1 MCSTSVTV
9 WPLYPDKNI
18 ILTAPGISS
27 FSVTTL
33 LCSTF
38 QQFHT
43 NSLMFETVWL
53 AENDCEAGRVW
64 CWIIS
69 WWLWIICPLSRE
81 MDLFHIIWTHLDQLT
96 ATTNDDC
103 DLSVDCQVM
112 LLQSYCRVFHLN
124 SITTRVTIRVRA
136 KPKVLMSKKQS
147 TPSSCAAVSEWGCCS
162 AAWVCSAWCG
172 RGPSIAQSSGATVAT
187 RRSYWQHWSNTGVT
201 LVTLTTMW
209 SKENMNN

>member
-1 MCSTSVTV
+1 MHSSEQSFCLLISKIVSHQYLLFTLWRHEVKAGILSCKRLYNLCRPDMCSTSVTV

-33 LCSTF
+33 LCSTY

-103 DLSVDCQVM
+103 DLSVDCQVL
-112 LLQSYCRVFHLN
+112 LLQSFAFKINNHTSDN
-124 SITTRVTIRVRA
+124 
-136 KPKVLMSKKQS
+136 QS
-147 TPSSCAAVSEWGCCS
+147 ESQTQGFYE
-162 AAWVCSAWCG
+162 
-172 RGPSIAQSSGATVAT
+172 
-187 RRSYWQHWSNTGVT
+187 
-201 LVTLTTMW
+201 
-209 SKENMNN
+209 